1 MPPKKDVVNKNGMV
15 DFYKSMPK
23 KFLLQSHN
31 PNYRDHKLNLP
42 FRMLII
48 GGSGAGKTQTLM
60 NLIRIMNGTFNNI
73 HIITKNKD
81 EPLYNYLQSKVD
93 TGLSITEG
101 IESAPNLDEF
111 DKKEQSLI
119 VMDDLVLEKNQK
131 KLEQYFIRA
140 RKLNCSLVYL
150 SQSYFGVPKMIRMNL
165 NYLII
170 KRLNTLQDLF
180 RMMREYS
187 LGVSKDVLVDL
198 YQHSIQDNKQDFLLV
213 DLDSEPKDRFRFNF
227 LDVYDLNVVLRK
239 DT

>member
-1 MPPKKDVVNKNGMV
+1 MV

-31 PNYRDHKLNLP
+31 PNFKDHKLNLP

-60 NLIRIMNGTFNNI
+60 NLIRVMNGTFNNI

-81 EPLYNYLQSKVD
+81 EPLYNYLESKVD

-101 IESAPNLDEF
+101 IDSAPNLDEF

-131 KLEQYFIRA
+131 QLEQYFIRA

-180 RMMREYS
+180 RMLREYS
-187 LGVSKDVLVDL
+187 LGVSKEALVDL

-227 LDVYDLNVVLRK
+227 LDVYDLNGI
-239 DT
+239 

>member
-1 MPPKKDVVNKNGMV
+1 MPKKDIVSKNGMV
-15 DFYKSMPK
+15 DYYKVMPR

-31 PNYRDHKLNLP
+31 PNFKDHKLNLP

-60 NLIRIMNGTFNNI
+60 NLIRVMNGTFNNI

-81 EPLYNYLQSKVD
+81 EPLYNYLESKVD

-101 IESAPNLDEF
+101 IDSAPNLDEF

-131 KLEQYFIRA
+131 QLEQYFIRA

-180 RMMREYS
+180 RMLREYS
-187 LGVSKDVLVDL
+187 LGVSKEALVDL

-227 LDVYDLNVVLRK
+227 LDVYDLNGI
-239 DT
+239 

>member
-1 MPPKKDVVNKNGMV
+1 MPPKKDIVNKNGMV
-15 DFYKSMPK
+15 DYYKVMPK
-23 KFLLQSHN
+23 KFLLKTHN
-31 PNYRDHKLNLP
+31 PNFKDHKLNLP

-60 NLIRIMNGTFNNI
+60 NLIRVMNGTFNNI
-73 HIITKNKD
+73 HIITKNKE
-81 EPLYNYLQSKVD
+81 EPLYDYLESKVD
-93 TGLSITEG
+93 NGLTITEG
-101 IESAPNLDEF
+101 IDSAPNLDEF
-111 DKKEQSLI
+111 DKKEQTLI

-131 KLEQYFIRA
+131 QLEQYFIRA

-150 SQSYFGVPKMIRMNL
+150 SQSYFAVPK
-165 NYLII
+165 I

-227 LDVYDLNVVLRK
+227 LDVYDLNGI
-239 DT
+239 

>member
-23 KFLLQSHN
+23 KYLLQTHN
-31 PNYRDHKLNLP
+31 PNFNDHKLNLP

-60 NLIRIMNGTFNNI
+60 NLIRVMNGTFNNI

-81 EPLYNYLQSKVD
+81 EPLYNYLESKVD

-101 IESAPNLDEF
+101 IQSAPNLDEF

-131 KLEQYFIRA
+131 QLEQYFIRA
-140 RKLNCSLVYL
+140 RKLNSSLVYL

-227 LDVYDLNVVLRK
+227 LDVYDLNGI
-239 DT
+239 

>member
-1 MPPKKDVVNKNGMV
+1 MPKKKDAVSKNGMV
-15 DFYKSMPK
+15 DYYKVMPK
-23 KFLLQSHN
+23 KFLLKTHN
-31 PNYRDHKLNLP
+31 PNYKEHKLNLP
-42 FRMLII
+42 FRMLIV

-73 HIITKNKD
+73 HIITKNKE
-81 EPLYNYLQSKVD
+81 EPLYDYLESKVD
-93 TGLSITEG
+93 TGLTITEG
-101 IESAPNLDEF
+101 INSAPDLDEF
-111 DKKEQSLI
+111 DKKEQPLI

-131 KLEQYFIRA
+131 QLEQYFIRA

-227 LDVYDLNVVLRK
+227 LDVYDLK
-239 DT
+239 G

>member
-1 MPPKKDVVNKNGMV
+1 MPPKKDVINKNGMV

-31 PNYRDHKLNLP
+31 PNFKDHKLNLP

-73 HIITKNKD
+73 HIITKNRD
-81 EPLYNYLQSKVD
+81 EPLYNYLESKVD

-101 IESAPNLDEF
+101 IDSAPNLDDF

-131 KLEQYFIRA
+131 QLEQYFIRA

-150 SQSYFGVPKMIRMNL
+150 SQSYFAVPKMIRMNL

-170 KRLNTLQDLF
+170 KRLNTLQYLF

-187 LGVSKDVLVDL
+187 LGVSKDVLADL

-213 DLDSEPKDRFRFNF
+213 DLEPKDRFRFNF
-227 LDVYDLNVVLRK
+227 LDVYDLNGI
-239 DT
+239 

>member
-1 MPPKKDVVNKNGMV
+1 MPPKKDVVSKNGMV
-15 DFYKSMPK
+15 DYNKVMPR

-31 PNYRDHKLNLP
+31 PNFKDHKLNLP

-48 GGSGAGKTQTLM
+48 GGSGAGKTQTLI
-60 NLIRIMNGTFNNI
+60 NLIRVMNGTFNNI

-81 EPLYNYLQSKVD
+81 EPLYNYLESKVD

-101 IESAPNLDEF
+101 IDSAPNLDEF

-131 KLEQYFIRA
+131 QLEQYFIRA

-180 RMMREYS
+180 RMLREYS
-187 LGVSKDVLVDL
+187 LGVSKEALVDL

-227 LDVYDLNVVLRK
+227 LDVYDLNGI
-239 DT
+239 

>member
-1 MPPKKDVVNKNGMV
+1 MPPKKDAVSKNGMV
-15 DFYKSMPK
+15 DYYKVMPR
-23 KFLLQSHN
+23 KFILQSHN
-31 PNYRDHKLNLP
+31 PNFKDHKLNLP

-48 GGSGAGKTQTLM
+48 GGSGSGKTQTLM

-73 HIITKNKD
+73 HIITKNKE
-81 EPLYNYLQSKVD
+81 EPLYEYLESKVD
-93 TGLSITEG
+93 TGLTITEG
-101 IESAPNLDEF
+101 IDSAPNLDEF
-111 DKKEQSLI
+111 DKKEQTLI

-131 KLEQYFIRA
+131 QLEQYFIRA

-165 NYLII
+165 NYVII

-198 YQHSIQDNKQDFLLV
+198 YQHSIQNNKQDFLLV

-227 LDVYDLNVVLRK
+227 LDVYDLNGI
-239 DT
+239 

>member
-31 PNYRDHKLNLP
+31 PNFKDHKLNLP

-81 EPLYNYLQSKVD
+81 EPLYNYLESKVD
-93 TGLSITEG
+93 TGLFITEG
-101 IESAPNLDEF
+101 IDSAPNLDDF

-131 KLEQYFIRA
+131 QLEQYFIRA

-150 SQSYFGVPKMIRMNL
+150 SQSYFDVPKMIRMNL

-198 YQHSIQDNKQDFLLV
+198 Y
-213 DLDSEPKDRFRFNF
+213 
-227 LDVYDLNVVLRK
+227 
-239 DT
+239 

>member
-1 MPPKKDVVNKNGMV
+1 MPPKKDVINKNGMV

-31 PNYRDHKLNLP
+31 PNFKDHKLNLP

-73 HIITKNKD
+73 HIITKNRD
-81 EPLYNYLQSKVD
+81 EPLYNYLESKVD

-101 IESAPNLDEF
+101 IDSAPNLDDF

-131 KLEQYFIRA
+131 QLEQYFIRA

-150 SQSYFGVPKMIRMNL
+150 SQSYFAVPKMIRMNL

-213 DLDSEPKDRFRFNF
+213 DLDSEPSDRFRFNF
-227 LDVYDLNVVLRK
+227 LDVYV
-239 DT
+239 

>member
-1 MPPKKDVVNKNGMV
+1 MPPKKDIVNKNGMV

-23 KFLLQSHN
+23 KYLLKSHN
-31 PNYRDHKLNLP
+31 PNFKDHKLNLP

-60 NLIRIMNGTFNNI
+60 NLIRVMNGTFNNI

-81 EPLYNYLQSKVD
+81 ESLYNYLESKVD

-101 IESAPNLDEF
+101 IDSAPNLDEF
-111 DKKEQSLI
+111 DKKEQTLI

-131 KLEQYFIRA
+131 QLEQYFIRA

-180 RMMREYS
+180 RTLREYS

-227 LDVYDLNVVLRK
+227 LDVYDLNVV
-239 DT
+239 

>member
-1 MPPKKDVVNKNGMV
+1 MPKKKDAVSKNGMV
-15 DFYKSMPK
+15 DYYKVMPK
-23 KFLLQSHN
+23 KFLLKTHN
-31 PNYRDHKLNLP
+31 PKFKDHKLNLP
-42 FRMLII
+42 FRMLIV

-73 HIITKNKD
+73 HIITKNKE
-81 EPLYNYLQSKVD
+81 EPLYDYLESKVD
-93 TGLSITEG
+93 TGLTITEG
-101 IESAPNLDEF
+101 INSAPDLDEF
-111 DKKEQSLI
+111 DKKEQTLI

-131 KLEQYFIRA
+131 QLEQYFIRA

-227 LDVYDLNVVLRK
+227 LDVYDLK
-239 DT
+239 G

>member
-1 MPPKKDVVNKNGMV
+1 MPKKDIVSKNGMV
-15 DFYKSMPK
+15 DYYKVMPR

-31 PNYRDHKLNLP
+31 PNFKDHKLNLP

-60 NLIRIMNGTFNNI
+60 NLIRVMNGTFNNI

-81 EPLYNYLQSKVD
+81 EPLYNYLESKVD

-101 IESAPNLDEF
+101 IDSAPNLDEF

-119 VMDDLVLEKNQK
+119 VMDDLVLEINQK
-131 KLEQYFIRA
+131 QLEQYFIRA

-227 LDVYDLNVVLRK
+227 LDVYDLNGI
-239 DT
+239 

>member
-1 MPPKKDVVNKNGMV
+1 MPPKKDVVNEHGMV
-15 DFYKSMPK
+15 DYYKVMPK
-23 KFLLQSHN
+23 EFLLKSHN
-31 PNYRDHKLNLP
+31 PNYKDHKLNFP

-48 GGSGAGKTQTLM
+48 GGSGARKTQTLM
-60 NLIRIMNGTFNNI
+60 NLIRVMNGTFNNI
-73 HIITKNKD
+73 HIITKNKK
-81 EPLYNYLQSKVD
+81 EPLYEYLESKVD
-93 TGLSITEG
+93 NGLTITEG
-101 IESAPNLDEF
+101 IDSAPNLDEF

-119 VMDDLVLEKNQK
+119 VMDDLVLEKNHK

-150 SQSYFGVPKMIRMNL
+150 SQSYFAVPKMIRMNL

-187 LGVSKDVLVDL
+187 LGDSKDVLVDL
-198 YQHSIQDNKQDFLLV
+198 YQHSIQDNKQDFLFV

-227 LDVYDLNVVLRK
+227 LDVYDLNGI
-239 DT
+239 

>member
-1 MPPKKDVVNKNGMV
+1 MPPKKDVVSKNGMV
-15 DFYKSMPK
+15 DYYKVMPR

-31 PNYRDHKLNLP
+31 PNFKDHKLNLP

-60 NLIRIMNGTFNNI
+60 NLIRVMNGTFNNI

-81 EPLYNYLQSKVD
+81 EPLYNYLESKVD

-101 IESAPNLDEF
+101 IDSAPNLDEF

-131 KLEQYFIRA
+131 QLEQYFIRA

-227 LDVYDLNVVLRK
+227 LNVYDLK
-239 DT
+239 G

>member
-1 MPPKKDVVNKNGMV
+1 MPPKRDVINKNGMV

-23 KFLLQSHN
+23 KLLLQSHN
-31 PNYRDHKLNLP
+31 PNFKDHKLNLP

-73 HIITKNKD
+73 HIITKNRD
-81 EPLYNYLQSKVD
+81 EPLYNFLESKVE

-101 IESAPNLDEF
+101 IDSAPNLDDF

-119 VMDDLVLEKNQK
+119 IMDDLVLEKNQK
-131 KLEQYFIRA
+131 QLEQYFIRA

-150 SQSYFGVPKMIRMNL
+150 SQSYFAVPK
-165 NYLII
+165 I

-213 DLDSEPKDRFRFNF
+213 DLDSEPKDRFRFIF
-227 LDVYDLNVVLRK
+227 LDVYDLNGV
-239 DT
+239 

>member
-1 MPPKKDVVNKNGMV
+1 MPPKKDVINKNGMV

-31 PNYRDHKLNLP
+31 PNFKDHKLNLP

-73 HIITKNKD
+73 HIITKNRD
-81 EPLYNYLQSKVD
+81 EPLYNYLESKVD

-101 IESAPNLDEF
+101 IDSAPNLDDF

-131 KLEQYFIRA
+131 QLEQYFIRA

-150 SQSYFGVPKMIRMNL
+150 SQSYFAVPKMIRMNL

-187 LGVSKDVLVDL
+187 LGVFKDVLVDL

-227 LDVYDLNVVLRK
+227 LDVYDLNGI
-239 DT
+239 

>member
-31 PNYRDHKLNLP
+31 PNFKDHKLNLP
-42 FRMLII
+42 LRMLII

-73 HIITKNKD
+73 HIITKNRD
-81 EPLYNYLQSKVD
+81 EPLYNYLESKVD

-101 IESAPNLDEF
+101 IDSAPNLDDF

-131 KLEQYFIRA
+131 QLEQYFIRA

-150 SQSYFGVPKMIRMNL
+150 SQSYFAVPKMIRMNL

-198 YQHSIQDNKQDFLLV
+198 YQHSIQDNKQDLLLV

-227 LDVYDLNVVLRK
+227 LDVYDLNGI
-239 DT
+239 

>member
-1 MPPKKDVVNKNGMV
+1 MPPKKDVINKNGMV

-31 PNYRDHKLNLP
+31 PNFKDHKLNLP

-81 EPLYNYLQSKVD
+81 EPLYNYLESKVD

-101 IESAPNLDEF
+101 IDSAPNLDEF

-131 KLEQYFIRA
+131 QLEQYFIRA
-140 RKLNCSLVYL
+140 RKLNCRLVYL

-198 YQHSIQDNKQDFLLV
+198 YQHSIEDNKQDFLLV

-227 LDVYDLNVVLRK
+227 LDVYDL
-239 DT
+239 

>member
-1 MPPKKDVVNKNGMV
+1 MPPKKDIVSKNGMV
-15 DFYKSMPK
+15 DYYKVMPR

-31 PNYRDHKLNLP
+31 PNFKDHKLNLP

-60 NLIRIMNGTFNNI
+60 NLIRVMNGTFNNI
-73 HIITKNKD
+73 HIITKNKE
-81 EPLYNYLQSKVD
+81 EPLYEYLESKVD

-101 IESAPNLDEF
+101 IDSAPNLDNF
-111 DKKEQSLI
+111 DKKEQTLI

-131 KLEQYFIRA
+131 QLEQYFIRA

-150 SQSYFGVPKMIRMNL
+150 SQSYFAVPKMIRMNL

-180 RMMREYS
+180 RMLREYS

-227 LDVYDLNVVLRK
+227 LDVYDLNVV
-239 DT
+239 

>member
-23 KFLLQSHN
+23 KFLLKSHN
-31 PNYRDHKLNLP
+31 PNYKDHKLNLP

-60 NLIRIMNGTFNNI
+60 NLIRVMNGTFNNI
-73 HIITKNKD
+73 YIITKNRD
-81 EPLYNYLQSKVD
+81 EPIYNYLESKVD
-93 TGLSITEG
+93 TGLTITEG
-101 IESAPNLDEF
+101 IDSAPNLDEF

-131 KLEQYFIRA
+131 QLEQYFIRA

-150 SQSYFGVPKMIRMNL
+150 SQSYFGVPKTIRMNL

-213 DLDSEPKDRFRFNF
+213 DLDSEPKDRFRFIF
-227 LDVYDLNVVLRK
+227 LDVYDLNGV
-239 DT
+239 

>member
-1 MPPKKDVVNKNGMV
+1 MSKKKDVINKNGMV

-31 PNYRDHKLNLP
+31 PNFKDHKLNLP

-73 HIITKNKD
+73 HIITKNRD
-81 EPLYNYLQSKVD
+81 EPLYNYLESKVD

-101 IESAPNLDEF
+101 IDSAPNLDDF

-131 KLEQYFIRA
+131 QLEQYFIRA

-150 SQSYFGVPKMIRMNL
+150 SQSYFAVPKMIRMNL

-227 LDVYDLNVVLRK
+227 LDVYDLNGI
-239 DT
+239 

>member
-1 MPPKKDVVNKNGMV
+1 
-15 DFYKSMPK
+15 
-23 KFLLQSHN
+23 
-31 PNYRDHKLNLP
+31 
-42 FRMLII
+42 MLII

-60 NLIRIMNGTFNNI
+60 NLIRVMNGTFNNI

-81 EPLYNYLQSKVD
+81 ESLYNYLESKVD

-101 IESAPNLDEF
+101 IDSAPNLDEF

-131 KLEQYFIRA
+131 QLEQYFIRA

-187 LGVSKDVLVDL
+187 LGVSKDALVDL

-227 LDVYDLNVVLRK
+227 LDVYDLNGI
-239 DT
+239 

>member
-1 MPPKKDVVNKNGMV
+1 MPKKDIVSKNGMV
-15 DFYKSMPK
+15 DYYKVMPR

-31 PNYRDHKLNLP
+31 PNFKDHKLNLP

-60 NLIRIMNGTFNNI
+60 NLIRVMNGTFNNI

-81 EPLYNYLQSKVD
+81 EPLYNYLESKVD

-101 IESAPNLDEF
+101 IDSAPNLDEF

-131 KLEQYFIRA
+131 QLEQYFIRA

-180 RMMREYS
+180 RMLREYS
-187 LGVSKDVLVDL
+187 LRVSKEALVDL

-227 LDVYDLNVVLRK
+227 LDVYDLNGI
-239 DT
+239 

>member
-1 MPPKKDVVNKNGMV
+1 MPPKKDAVSKNGMV
-15 DFYKSMPK
+15 DYYKVMPK
-23 KFLLQSHN
+23 KFLLKTHN
-31 PNYRDHKLNLP
+31 PNYKEHKLNLP
-42 FRMLII
+42 FRMLIV

-73 HIITKNKD
+73 HIITKNKE
-81 EPLYNYLQSKVD
+81 EPLYEYLESKVD
-93 TGLSITEG
+93 TGLTITEG
-101 IESAPNLDEF
+101 IDSAPNLDEF
-111 DKKEQSLI
+111 DKKEQTLI

-131 KLEQYFIRA
+131 QLEQYFIRA

-150 SQSYFGVPKMIRMNL
+150 SQSYFAVPKMIRMNL
-165 NYLII
+165 NYVII

-198 YQHSIQDNKQDFLLV
+198 YQHSIQNNKQDFLLV

-227 LDVYDLNVVLRK
+227 LDVYDLNEI
-239 DT
+239 

>member
-1 MPPKKDVVNKNGMV
+1 MPPKKDIVSKNGMV
-15 DFYKSMPK
+15 DYYKVMPR

-31 PNYRDHKLNLP
+31 PNFKDHKLNLP

-60 NLIRIMNGTFNNI
+60 NLIRVMNGTFNNI

-81 EPLYNYLQSKVD
+81 EPLYNYLESKVD

-101 IESAPNLDEF
+101 IDSAPNLDEF

-131 KLEQYFIRA
+131 QLEQYFIRA

-187 LGVSKDVLVDL
+187 LGVSKDALVDL
-198 YQHSIQDNKQDFLLV
+198 YQHSIQENKQDFLLV

-227 LDVYDLNVVLRK
+227 LDVYDLNGI
-239 DT
+239 

>member
-1 MPPKKDVVNKNGMV
+1 MPPKKDTINKNGMV

-31 PNYRDHKLNLP
+31 PNFKDHKLNLP

-60 NLIRIMNGTFNNI
+60 NLIRILNGTFNNI

-81 EPLYNYLQSKVD
+81 EPLYNYLESKVD

-101 IESAPNLDEF
+101 IDSAPNLDEF
-111 DKKEQSLI
+111 DKREQSLI

-131 KLEQYFIRA
+131 QLEQYFIRA

-150 SQSYFGVPKMIRMNL
+150 SQSYFAVPKMIRMNL

-227 LDVYDLNVVLRK
+227 LDIYDLNGI
-239 DT
+239 